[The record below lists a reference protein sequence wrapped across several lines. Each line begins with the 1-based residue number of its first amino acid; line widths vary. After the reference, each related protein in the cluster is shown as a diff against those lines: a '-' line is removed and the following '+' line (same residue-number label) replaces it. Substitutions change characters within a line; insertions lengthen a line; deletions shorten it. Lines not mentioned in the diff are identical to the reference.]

1 MGAGTELSPARA
13 AAPNFPAEPIRLEF
27 ISPHAGQVAHT
38 TYTSAPGDLTPRSGV
53 CMLINKKKELFLLN
67 KYLGQKL
74 GDSWISRCLLVIP
87 ALGKLM

>member
-53 CMLINKKKELFLLN
+53 CMLINKKKGAFLVKQVLRTEI
-67 KYLGQKL
+67 G
-74 GDSWISRCLLVIP
+74 G
-87 ALGKLM
+87 